1 VEIITE
7 YKIQEVN
14 KKCLKAINPIRKG
27 TKLYSIVNLK
37 CPRCQ
42 EGNLFLTQNPY
53 NLKMFDK
60 MPNKCTVCSEDF
72 LRESG
77 FYWGAMM
84 VSHAT
89 TTVVAVIV
97 HVIVHFFAGWE
108 IAPNVISIVTAILLL
123 FPIVFRNSRA
133 IWINF
138 FVDYTPTIKK

>member
-1 VEIITE
+1 M
-7 YKIQEVN
+7 
-14 KKCLKAINPIRKG
+14 LKETLKLINPFRKG
-27 TKLYSIVNLK
+27 TKLYSIVKLK

-60 MPNKCTVCSEDF
+60 MPDKCTVCGEDF

-77 FYWGAMM
+77 FYWGGMM

-97 HVIVHFFAGWE
+97 HLIVYFFAGWE
-108 IAPNVISIVTAILLL
+108 ITPNIISIVAVILLI
-123 FPIVFRNSRA
+123 FPVVFRNSRA

-138 FVDYTPTIKK
+138 FVDYNPTTNKNEKM